1 MTGNGGS
8 VAKKAIDGL
17 SIWFVASSV
26 LLGLS
31 ASIVGSSVRGS
42 LMAAGITNFL
52 FNVLL
57 VLFGVVGLLIS
68 ATLIYNILCIL
79 RRYGLLPSPYN
90 RIHGLDEEETIHLIK
105 DVISLYRGYR
115 WYIVLVGIVLTITG
129 VVLIAL
135 ILLAVKEGVS
145 GGIDAILFRFV
156 VATIYLGY
164 GVLDLYLERRTIFR
178 RLARAKQIENVL
190 SKSIK

>member
-1 MTGNGGS
+1 MAGNGGS

-42 LMAAGITNFL
+42 LMTTGITNFL
-52 FNVLL
+52 FNILL
-57 VLFGVVGLLIS
+57 ALFGVVGLLIS
-68 ATLIYNILCIL
+68 ATLIYNILRIL

-90 RIHGLDEEETIHLIK
+90 RIRGLDEEETICLIK

-129 VVLIAL
+129 AVLIAL
-135 ILLAVKEGVS
+135 IVLAVKEGVS
-145 GGIDAILFRFV
+145 GGIGVILFRFV
-156 VATIYLGY
+156 VAIIYLGY

-178 RLARAKQIENVL
+178 MLVRVKQIENVL